1 MIKLNE
7 FLVANMQV
15 KEWYAKELDWAYRF
29 FTKDTIEREK
39 LLLIWEHKIKDDN
52 RRVQEF
58 FEYLYPKPIPLDF
71 DEFYSENQFEYD
83 EFKGAIWINIK
94 TWQINKV
101 DFYEDLHTFVW
112 GWTWSWKSITILN
125 IYYQLYQNPF
135 TEFYILDKG
144 DFWALAPMKKLVYKG
159 DALNIREDFF
169 NLVFYF
175 WLEQARRKRLFEK
188 YWVTDYRGY
197 QKMYMKWGYQ
207 KWMPQLN
214 YIVIIL
220 DEYQTMRRK
229 ISELFDTKKFD
240 DSIST
245 LFDTVRFA
253 GMKFIVWSQT
263 YYSDDIWAINRWWL
277 QQIYI
282 WISKNVDGVSGYHM
296 ANIKKR
302 LKWTF
307 LFYHIWKSQY
317 YKMPFMDEVNLKEKI
332 VCLDNNEEIF
342 WPELPTKYN
351 TVPELLSWLL
361 EKIDS
366 DIIKARKSVYN
377 YFWISEENQEKLQK
391 SKEYLSLTVLL
402 FALRLWVKKKYI
414 APGFDVFK
422 KPPFEKKE
430 DEILFDSIYL
440 YEKADL
446 VKKNISKCFELW
458 NDIEEFRMTISNII
472 NVYIRSLIWWTS
484 IDDDDDD
491 GEDNLLFSNVVDHQI
506 ETAKNNTPQQKT
518 PIDMDELFDDTEETD
533 IFSNIPNSNEVDDWK
548 TDDDL
553 FQEIEEWWNSIFSID
568 DDNEPPEDIKK
579 KEPIDD
585 WVWDEFNPEA
595 LNKKVDSFMSKWTTD
610 EKKNF
615 Y

>member
-1 MIKLNE
+1 MTKLNE

-39 LLLIWEHKIKDDN
+39 LLLIWEHKLKDDN
-52 RRVQEF
+52 RRIQEF

-94 TWQINKV
+94 TGQINKV

-263 YYSDDIWAINRWWL
+263 YYSDDIGAINRGWL

-282 WISKNVDGVSGYHM
+282 WISKNVDWVSGYHM

-302 LKWTF
+302 LKWTY

-317 YKMPFMDEVNLKEKI
+317 YKMPFMDEVDLKEKI
-332 VCLDNNEEIF
+332 VSLDNNEEFF

-366 DIIKARKSVYN
+366 DIIKARKSVYT

-458 NDIEEFRMTISNII
+458 NDIDEFRMTISNII

-484 IDDDDDD
+484 IDDDEDDND
-491 GEDNLLFSNVVDHQI
+491 WENILFSNVVEHQI
-506 ETAKNNTPQQKT
+506 ETAKNNTPPLKT
-518 PIDMDELFDDTEETD
+518 PIDMDELFDETDETD
-533 IFSNIPNSNEVDDWK
+533 IFSNDNSEKNWK

-553 FQEIEEWWNSIFSID
+553 FQEIEEWWNSIFSI
-568 DDNEPPEDIKK
+568 EDEETPKTAK
-579 KEPIDD
+579 KEEAIDD

-595 LNKKVDSFMSKWTTD
+595 LSKKVDNFMSRWVD